1 MPVRS
6 ERCRAGGAAG
16 TASSAPSGAAA
27 SSLVPPP
34 PINTAQPGV
43 ATSLLYSGAKF
54 RGQQRSK
61 GNAYEVEVVMQVRGC
76 PASCAPRAAFPL
88 AGPRAF
94 PSRPQSGPGG
104 APRAPSAPLAPQAP
118 PFPSPPRSFGT
129 PRFGSPFPRISA
141 APHLPVFHRAPFP
154 GSSHLC
160 ELLPAGP
167 GLLAAPCPAL
177 IAPKA
182 LCSSP
187 LTAYFPLRLMGSL
200 TRGLSPFPLTLLPLF
215 LLVAGEIPNIRSLPH
230 SPQAWGAR
238 VPLGCQEEGWE
249 PALCWEVPRKSPAV
263 GQPVFQAWLEL
274 SRDPGPSAG
283 VWVHHPVV
291 PMAVWG
297 TRGGVRQFCC
307 TGTRWFWR
315 RGLS

>member
-129 PRFGSPFPRISA
+129 PPVREPLSPVPHISVSSSPQVRA
-141 APHLPVFHRAPFP
+141 FWQPPARLSLP
-154 GSSHLC
+154 
-160 ELLPAGP
+160 
-167 GLLAAPCPAL
+167 
-177 IAPKA
+177 PKA

-215 LLVAGEIPNIRSLPH
+215 LLVAGEMPNIRSLPH

>member
-1 MPVRS
+1 MRSAGGGPGGGRSAPATLAPGDPPEMPVRS

-129 PRFGSPFPRISA
+129 PPVREPLSPHLRGPSSPCFSQSPFPR
-141 APHLPVFHRAPFP
+141 F
-154 GSSHLC
+154 
-160 ELLPAGP
+160 
-167 GLLAAPCPAL
+167 
-177 IAPKA
+177 
-182 LCSSP
+182 
-187 LTAYFPLRLMGSL
+187 LTSL
-200 TRGLSPFPLTLLPLF
+200 
-215 LLVAGEIPNIRSLPH
+215 
-230 SPQAWGAR
+230 
-238 VPLGCQEEGWE
+238 
-249 PALCWEVPRKSPAV
+249 
-263 GQPVFQAWLEL
+263 
-274 SRDPGPSAG
+274 
-283 VWVHHPVV
+283 
-291 PMAVWG
+291 
-297 TRGGVRQFCC
+297 
-307 TGTRWFWR
+307 
-315 RGLS
+315 